1 MNQIKLPGSAR
12 VVRSVRYLGPA
23 PRPATSEWALA
34 GQDGGQSIPLG
45 DGQTLFVFSDTLL
58 ALRTARPPRH
68 PPSVPTPPGTRGL
81 VLANTG
87 GLATAGDFRAAL
99 AGLRYYSDED
109 GLPREILP
117 ATPAEQARQL
127 RFWPEHGIS
136 VGDRVVLFYL
146 GIQTLDPAHAWAFRN
161 LGVGLALLDPA
172 TGACERLERRD
183 GWRLW
188 KTIADDF
195 HLGVQVLQHEEHVYA
210 FASVRQGISTSVRL
224 ARAPLAS
231 LTDPDA
237 YEYLQAL
244 QAPGPR
250 WTPRLADAL
259 DLGPC
264 APEYSVS
271 YNAHLGRYLLFYVD
285 EHAKT
290 LELRTADALWG
301 PYSPPARVTR
311 VPHAAGSEMVYLGF
325 EHPGYRQEEERQL
338 FLSYSQPHFAA
349 NSLLTL
355 RLA

>member
-1 MNQIKLPGSAR
+1 MPGSAR
-12 VVRSVRYLGPA
+12 EVRSIRYLGPVPLA
-23 PRPATSEWALA
+23 ATGEWALV

-45 DGQTLFVFSDTLL
+45 DGQTLFVFSDTLF
-58 ALRTARPPRH
+58 RQRSHSITAPRGSH
-68 PPSVPTPPGTRGL
+68 DL
-81 VLANTG
+81 ILANTG
-87 GLATAGDFRAAL
+87 GLAGAGDLRAAL
-99 AGLRYYSDED
+99 AGLRYYRDEA
-109 GLPREILP
+109 GRPCEILP
-117 ATPAEQARQL
+117 ATAEEKVRQL
-127 RFWPEHGIS
+127 RFWPEHGICA
-136 VGDRVVLFYL
+136 GDRVVLFYL
-146 GIQTLDPAHAWAFRN
+146 GIQTRDPALAWDFRN

-172 TGACERLERRD
+172 TGSCERLQRRG

-195 HLGVQVLQHEEHVYA
+195 HLGVYVLAHEEHLYA
-210 FASVRQGISTSVRL
+210 FASVRQGVSTSARL

-237 YEYLQAL
+237 YEFLH
-244 QAPGPR
+244 APGPR
-250 WTPRLADAL
+250 WTPHLADAL

-271 YNAHLGRYLLFYVD
+271 YNSHLGKYLLFYVD

-290 LELRTADALWG
+290 LMLRTAGALWG
-301 PYSPPARVTR
+301 PYSPPARVAR
-311 VPHAAGSEMVYLGF
+311 VPHAERSEFVYLGF
-325 EHPGYRQEEERQL
+325 EHPGFRREAERQL